1 MRILFAA
8 VLISLWSISSVSMA
22 DQASSIRVADP
33 NGGAL
38 DRNVYISVER
48 FVEINADVRDG
59 DLRVEDNRA
68 LLGGYISLIND
79 RFKGDLAD
87 NQLSLSDSS
96 VNYAVLMVSNSDDF
110 VVIVR
115 VGSVGSGG
123 AFESLPG
130 LVYRFDRETRNILN
144 VSPSFF

>member
-22 DQASSIRVADP
+22 DQASSIRGADP

-48 FVEINADVRDG
+48 FVEINADVRGG
-59 DLRVEDNRA
+59 DLRVENDRA
-68 LLGGYISLIND
+68 LLDGYISVIND
-79 RFKGDLAD
+79 RFKDDLAD
-87 NQLSLSDSS
+87 NMLNLSGSS
-96 VNYAVLMVSNSDDF
+96 VDYAVLMVSRSEDF

-130 LVYRFDRETRNILN
+130 LVYRFDRGTRNMLN